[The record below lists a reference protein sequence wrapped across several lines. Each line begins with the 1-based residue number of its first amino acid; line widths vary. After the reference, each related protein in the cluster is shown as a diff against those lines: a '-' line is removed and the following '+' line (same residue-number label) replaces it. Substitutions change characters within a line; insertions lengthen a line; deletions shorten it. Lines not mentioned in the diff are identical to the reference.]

1 MLHTLRIQN
10 FALIETA
17 ELNFNSGFTVITG
30 ETGSGKSIL
39 LAALNLI
46 LGERADFS
54 VIGKTSDKAIVE
66 AEFSIDQ
73 FQLTPFFEANDLD
86 FSAQTIL
93 RREINISGKSR
104 AFIND
109 TPVSLVVMKELT
121 SQLVNIHSQYNTL
134 ELKNK
139 TYQLEVLDTLA
150 DLIPQRTF
158 YLKQF
163 KALQLLNDELSA
175 LKISHEKALY
185 EQDFAAF
192 QLEELAELNLEKHAY
207 AELEAELKLAESSEE
222 IISILSAIHGAID
235 NENAV
240 LSMLRTVKVQL
251 DKLGT
256 THPTLNEINE
266 RLKSV
271 IIELGDVSSEAYSL
285 IDQIEIQPQRLLEL
299 TEMINKFNHLLKKHH
314 VNDQAELLAVSNQF
328 QSSISNLE
336 VLGEQIIE
344 LEKQQQVLEKETW
357 NLAKQLHQDRKDA
370 SVLISKDL
378 QLILEELKLP
388 NTTLSFDLSERSELT
403 ASGISDIA
411 FLFSANIGIPIVP
424 IEKAA
429 SGGELS
435 RVMLALQKMISEKK
449 TLPTVLFDE
458 IDTGVSGDVAQKIGS
473 LLQKMGQNFQLMA
486 ISHLPQVAAKAAYH
500 LKVEKEIV
508 ANKTATKV
516 IQLTEAES
524 IQEIARLMSGEVI
537 TAGAI
542 ETAKALKLA

>member
-73 FQLTPFFEANDLD
+73 FQLTPFLEANDLD

-93 RREINISGKSR
+93 RREINTSGKSR

-150 DLIPQRTF
+150 DLIPKRTF

-163 KALQLLNDELSA
+163 KSLQLLNDELSA

-192 QLEELAELNLEKHAY
+192 QLEELAELNLEKYAY

-256 THPTLNEINE
+256 THPALNEINE

-314 VNDQAELLAVSNQF
+314 VNDQAELIAVCNQF
-328 QSSISNLE
+328 QSSVSNLE
-336 VLGEQIIE
+336 VLGEQITE
-344 LEKQQQVLEKETW
+344 LERQQQVLEKETW

-388 NTTLSFDLSERSELT
+388 NTTLSFDLSERSELST
-403 ASGISDIA
+403 SGISDIA

-473 LLQKMGQNFQLMA
+473 LLHKMGQHFQLMA

-516 IQLTEAES
+516 IQLTEDES

>member
-93 RREINISGKSR
+93 RREINTSGKSR

-150 DLIPQRTF
+150 DLSPQRTF

-192 QLEELAELNLEKHAY
+192 QLEELAELNLEKYAY

-328 QSSISNLE
+328 QSSVSNLE

-344 LEKQQQVLEKETW
+344 LERQQQVLEKETW

>member
-54 VIGKTSDKAIVE
+54 VIGKASDKAIVE

-73 FQLTPFFEANDLD
+73 FQLTAFFESNDLD
-86 FSAQTIL
+86 FSAHTIL
-93 RREINISGKSR
+93 RREINTAGKSR

-109 TPVSLVVMKELT
+109 TPVSLTVMKELT
-121 SQLVNIHSQYNTL
+121 SCLVNIHSQYNTL

-150 DLIPQRTF
+150 DLIPQRAV
-158 YLKQF
+158 YLKKF
-163 KALQLLNDELSA
+163 KALQLLNEELSA

-192 QLEELAELNLEKHAY
+192 QLEELAELNLEKYAY

-222 IISILSAIHGAID
+222 IVSVLTAFHGAIE

-240 LSMLRTVKVQL
+240 LSQLRPVKNQL
-251 DKLGT
+251 EKLEES
-256 THPTLNEINE
+256 HPKLAEINE

-271 IIELGDVSSEAYSL
+271 IIELTDLSADVYSF
-285 IDQIEIQPQRLLEL
+285 IDQVEIQPQRLLEL
-299 TEMINKFNHLLKKHH
+299 TELINKYNHLLKKHH
-314 VNDQAELLAVSNQF
+314 VTDQLGLMNVFNQYESAVSN
-328 QSSISNLE
+328 LE
-336 VLGEQIIE
+336 SLTELITDLEAQKTIVQKEVWEQA
-344 LEKQQQVLEKETW
+344 TD
-357 NLAKQLHQDRKDA
+357 LHQARIAA
-370 SVLISKDL
+370 SEFISKDL

-388 NTTLSFDLSERSELT
+388 NTTLSFDLSERSELNAT
-403 ASGISDIA
+403 GISDIA

-458 IDTGVSGDVAQKIGS
+458 IDTGVSGDVAQKIGN
-473 LLQKMGQNFQLMA
+473 LLQKMGNHFQLMA
-486 ISHLPQVAAKAAYH
+486 ISHLPQVAAKATHH

-508 ANKTATKV
+508 ANKTTTKV
-516 IQLTEAES
+516 VQLTEDES

>member
-93 RREINISGKSR
+93 RREINTSGKSR

-192 QLEELAELNLEKHAY
+192 QLEELAELNLEKYVY

-314 VNDQAELLAVSNQF
+314 VNNQAELLAVRNHF
-328 QSSISNLE
+328 QSSVSNLE
-336 VLGEQIIE
+336 VLCEQIIE
-344 LEKQQQVLEKETW
+344 LERQQQVLEKETW
-357 NLAKQLHQDRKDA
+357 NLAKQLHQDRKVA

-473 LLQKMGQNFQLMA
+473 LLQKMGQHFQLMA

-524 IQEIARLMSGEVI
+524 IQEIARLMSGEII

>member
-73 FQLTPFFEANDLD
+73 FQLTPFLEANDLD

-93 RREINISGKSR
+93 RREINSSGKSR

-158 YLKQF
+158 YLKKF

-192 QLEELAELNLEKHAY
+192 QLEELAELNLEKYAY
-207 AELEAELKLAESSEE
+207 DELEAELKLAESSEE

-256 THPTLNEINE
+256 THPALNEINE

-285 IDQIEIQPQRLLEL
+285 IDQIEVQPQRLLEL

-314 VNDQAELLAVSNQF
+314 VNDQAELIAVCNQF
-328 QSSISNLE
+328 QSSVSNLE
-336 VLGEQIIE
+336 VLGEQITE
-344 LEKQQQVLEKETW
+344 LERQQQVLEKETW
-357 NLAKQLHQDRKDA
+357 NLAKQLHQDRKVA

-388 NTTLSFDLSERSELT
+388 NTTLSFDLSERSELST
-403 ASGISDIA
+403 SGISDIA

-473 LLQKMGQNFQLMA
+473 LLQKMGQHFQLMA

-516 IQLTEAES
+516 IQLTEDES

>member
-93 RREINISGKSR
+93 RREINTSGKSR

-109 TPVSLVVMKELT
+109 TPVSLVVMKKLT

-163 KALQLLNDELSA
+163 KALQLLNVELSA

-192 QLEELAELNLEKHAY
+192 QLEELAELNLEKYAY

-256 THPTLNEINE
+256 THPALNEINE

-285 IDQIEIQPQRLLEL
+285 IDQIEVQPQRLLEL

-314 VNDQAELLAVSNQF
+314 VNDQAELIAVCNQF
-328 QSSISNLE
+328 QSSVSNLE
-336 VLGEQIIE
+336 VLGEQITE
-344 LEKQQQVLEKETW
+344 LERQQQVLEKETW
-357 NLAKQLHQDRKDA
+357 NLAKQLHQDRKVA

-388 NTTLSFDLSERSELT
+388 NTTLSFDLSERSELST
-403 ASGISDIA
+403 SGISDIA

-473 LLQKMGQNFQLMA
+473 LLQKMGQHFQLMA

-516 IQLTEAES
+516 IQLTEDES

>member
-93 RREINISGKSR
+93 RREINTSGKSR

-150 DLIPQRTF
+150 DLSPQRTF

-192 QLEELAELNLEKHAY
+192 QLEELAELNLEKYAY

-328 QSSISNLE
+328 QSSVSNLE

>member
-104 AFIND
+104 VFIND

-192 QLEELAELNLEKHAY
+192 QLEELAELNLEKYAY

-328 QSSISNLE
+328 QSSVSNLE

-344 LEKQQQVLEKETW
+344 LERQQQVLEKETW

-403 ASGISDIA
+403 SSGISDIA

>member
-93 RREINISGKSR
+93 RREINTSGKSR

-150 DLIPQRTF
+150 DLSPQRTF

-192 QLEELAELNLEKHAY
+192 QLEELAELNLEKYAY

-328 QSSISNLE
+328 QSSVSNLE

-403 ASGISDIA
+403 SSGISDIA

>member
-93 RREINISGKSR
+93 RREINTSGKSR

-150 DLIPQRTF
+150 DLIPKRTF

-163 KALQLLNDELSA
+163 KTLQLLNDELSA

-192 QLEELAELNLEKHAY
+192 QLEELAELNLEKYAY

-256 THPTLNEINE
+256 THPALYEINE

-285 IDQIEIQPQRLLEL
+285 IDQIEVQPQRLLEL

-314 VNDQAELLAVSNQF
+314 VNDQAELIAVCNQF
-328 QSSISNLE
+328 QSSVSNLE
-336 VLGEQIIE
+336 VLGEQITE
-344 LEKQQQVLEKETW
+344 LERQQQVLEKETW

-403 ASGISDIA
+403 SSGISDIA

-473 LLQKMGQNFQLMA
+473 LLHKMGQHFQLMA

-516 IQLTEAES
+516 IQLTEDES